1 MARGGPSLCT
11 VRCGRPVTIVGV
23 TALIDP
29 SLALEIENKFLLVL
43 WLALLG
49 VKGFAL
55 CDAVIRKDEFF
66 VAADK
71 QNKVFWL
78 LLLGI
83 FLVLHLLFGESML
96 FNMIG
101 TVAAIVY
108 LVDVRPTLQ
117 SMQQR

>member
-1 MARGGPSLCT
+1 LRSLASLDR
-11 VRCGRPVTIVGV
+11 VL
-23 TALIDP
+23 ALVDP
-29 SLALEIENKFLLVL
+29 LFALEIESKINLGLWLILLV
-43 WLALLG
+43 

-55 CDAVIRKDEFF
+55 GDAVIRKDEFF

-83 FLVLHLLFGESML
+83 FLLLHVIFRESVL

>member
-1 MARGGPSLCT
+1 VRLARL
-11 VRCGRPVTIVGV
+11 GRV
-23 TALIDP
+23 
-29 SLALEIENKFLLVL
+29 LALVDPLLALQIESLINMALWMALLV
-43 WLALLG
+43 

-55 CDAVIRKDEFF
+55 GDAVLRKDEFF

-78 LLLGI
+78 LLLGV
-83 FLVLHLLFGESML
+83 FLLLHLLFQQNML

>member
-1 MARGGPSLCT
+1 MP
-11 VRCGRPVTIVGV
+11 
-23 TALIDP
+23 ALIDFG
-29 SLALEIENKFLLVL
+29 LALQIENGLQIVL
-43 WLALLG
+43 WLVLLV

-55 CDAVIRKDEFF
+55 CDAVLRRGEFF
-66 VAADK
+66 LAADK

-78 LLLGI
+78 LLLGV
-83 FLVLHLLFGESML
+83 FLLLHLFFAGSVL

>member
-1 MARGGPSLCT
+1 MLSSL
-11 VRCGRPVTIVGV
+11 VSLDRVV
-23 TALIDP
+23 DP
-29 SLALEIENKFLLVL
+29 FLALEIESGINFGLWLILLV
-43 WLALLG
+43 

-55 CDAVIRKDEFF
+55 GDAVIRKDEFF

-83 FLVLHLLFGESML
+83 FLLLHVLFQNSVL

>member
-1 MARGGPSLCT
+1 MSRLVSLDR
-11 VRCGRPVTIVGV
+11 VL
-23 TALIDP
+23 ALINP
-29 SLALEIENKFLLVL
+29 FLALQIENRIEFALWLVLLV
-43 WLALLG
+43 
-49 VKGFAL
+49 VKGYAL
-55 CDAVIRKDEFF
+55 FDAVIRKDEFF

-78 LLLGI
+78 LLLGV
-83 FLVLHLLFGESML
+83 FLLMHVLFRESVF

>member
-1 MARGGPSLCT
+1 ML
-11 VRCGRPVTIVGV
+11 
-23 TALIDP
+23 ALVDP
-29 SLALEIENKFLLVL
+29 LLALEIESKINLGLWLILLV
-43 WLALLG
+43 

-55 CDAVIRKDEFF
+55 GDAVIRKDEFF

-83 FLVLHLLFGESML
+83 FLLLHVIFDDSVL

>member
-1 MARGGPSLCT
+1 ML
-11 VRCGRPVTIVGV
+11 
-23 TALIDP
+23 ALIDFG
-29 SLALEIENKFLLVL
+29 LALRIESSIQLVL
-43 WLALLG
+43 WLVLLV
-49 VKGFAL
+49 VKGYAL
-55 CDAVIRKDEFF
+55 CDAVLRRGEFF
-66 VAADK
+66 LAADK

-83 FLVLHLLFGESML
+83 FLLLHLFFQSVL

>member
-1 MARGGPSLCT
+1 VL
-11 VRCGRPVTIVGV
+11 
-23 TALIDP
+23 ALVDLG
-29 SLALEIENKFLLVL
+29 LALEIESNIRLGLWLILLV
-43 WLALLG
+43 

-55 CDAVIRKDEFF
+55 GDAVIRKDEFF

-83 FLVLHLLFGESML
+83 FLLLHVIFRESVL

>member
-1 MARGGPSLCT
+1 ML
-11 VRCGRPVTIVGV
+11 
-23 TALIDP
+23 ALVDP
-29 SLALEIENKFLLVL
+29 LLALEIESKITLGLWMILLV
-43 WLALLG
+43 

-55 CDAVIRKDEFF
+55 GDAVIRKDEFF
-66 VAADK
+66 VAAEK

-83 FLVLHLLFGESML
+83 FLLLHVIFRDSVL

>member
-1 MARGGPSLCT
+1 MRLARL
-11 VRCGRPVTIVGV
+11 GRV
-23 TALIDP
+23 
-29 SLALEIENKFLLVL
+29 LALVDPLLALQIESLINMALWLVLLV
-43 WLALLG
+43 

-55 CDAVIRKDEFF
+55 GDAVLRKDEFF

-78 LLLGI
+78 LLLGV
-83 FLVLHLLFGESML
+83 FLLLHLLFQQNML

>member
-1 MARGGPSLCT
+1 MRSLASLDR
-11 VRCGRPVTIVGV
+11 VL
-23 TALIDP
+23 ALVDP
-29 SLALEIENKFLLVL
+29 LLALEIESKINLGLWLILLV
-43 WLALLG
+43 

-55 CDAVIRKDEFF
+55 GDAVIRKDEFF

-83 FLVLHLLFGESML
+83 FLLLHVIFRESVL

>member
-1 MARGGPSLCT
+1 ML
-11 VRCGRPVTIVGV
+11 
-23 TALIDP
+23 ALVDLG
-29 SLALEIENKFLLVL
+29 LALEIESNIRLGLWLILLV
-43 WLALLG
+43 

-55 CDAVIRKDEFF
+55 GDAVIRKDEFF

-83 FLVLHLLFGESML
+83 FLLLHVIFRESVL

-108 LVDVRPTLQ
+108 LVDVRPPMQ

>member
-1 MARGGPSLCT
+1 MRGLASLDR
-11 VRCGRPVTIVGV
+11 VL
-23 TALIDP
+23 ALVDLG
-29 SLALEIENKFLLVL
+29 LALEIESNINLGL
-43 WLALLG
+43 WLILLL

-55 CDAVIRKDEFF
+55 GDAVIRKDEFF

-83 FLVLHLLFGESML
+83 FLLLHVIFRESVL

>member
-1 MARGGPSLCT
+1 VRLARL
-11 VRCGRPVTIVGV
+11 GRV
-23 TALIDP
+23 
-29 SLALEIENKFLLVL
+29 LALVDPLLALQIESLINMALWLVLLV
-43 WLALLG
+43 

-55 CDAVIRKDEFF
+55 GDAVLRKDEFF

-78 LLLGI
+78 LLLGV
-83 FLVLHLLFGESML
+83 FLLLHLLFQQNML

>member
-1 MARGGPSLCT
+1 ML
-11 VRCGRPVTIVGV
+11 
-23 TALIDP
+23 ALVDP
-29 SLALEIENKFLLVL
+29 FLALEIEASINLGL
-43 WLALLG
+43 WLILVV

-55 CDAVIRKDEFF
+55 GDAVLRKDEFF

-83 FLVLHLLFGESML
+83 FFLLHLLFRESVL

-101 TVAAIVY
+101 TVAALVY

>member
-1 MARGGPSLCT
+1 MRGLASLDR
-11 VRCGRPVTIVGV
+11 VL
-23 TALIDP
+23 ALVDP
-29 SLALEIENKFLLVL
+29 DLALEIESNINLGLWLILLV
-43 WLALLG
+43 

-55 CDAVIRKDEFF
+55 GDAVIRKDEFF

-83 FLVLHLLFGESML
+83 FLLLHVIFRESVL

>member
-1 MARGGPSLCT
+1 MSGLASLDR
-11 VRCGRPVTIVGV
+11 VL
-23 TALIDP
+23 ALVDP
-29 SLALEIENKFLLVL
+29 LLALEIESKITLGLWMILLV
-43 WLALLG
+43 

-55 CDAVIRKDEFF
+55 GDAVIRKDEFF
-66 VAADK
+66 VAAEK

-83 FLVLHLLFGESML
+83 FLLLHVIFRDSVL

>member
-1 MARGGPSLCT
+1 MRSLASLDR
-11 VRCGRPVTIVGV
+11 VL
-23 TALIDP
+23 ALVDP
-29 SLALEIENKFLLVL
+29 LLALEIESNINLGLWLILLV
-43 WLALLG
+43 

-55 CDAVIRKDEFF
+55 GDAVIRKDEFF

-83 FLVLHLLFGESML
+83 FLLLHVIFRESVL

>member
-1 MARGGPSLCT
+1 M
-11 VRCGRPVTIVGV
+11 I
-23 TALIDP
+23 
-29 SLALEIENKFLLVL
+29 LLV
-43 WLALLG
+43 

-55 CDAVIRKDEFF
+55 GDAVIRKDEFF

-83 FLVLHLLFGESML
+83 FLLLHVIFMESVL

>member
-1 MARGGPSLCT
+1 MRSLASLDR
-11 VRCGRPVTIVGV
+11 VL
-23 TALIDP
+23 ALVDP
-29 SLALEIENKFLLVL
+29 DLALEIESNINLGLWLILLV
-43 WLALLG
+43 

-55 CDAVIRKDEFF
+55 GDAVIRKDEFF

-83 FLVLHLLFGESML
+83 FLLLHVIFRESVL

>member
-1 MARGGPSLCT
+1 MRSLASLDR
-11 VRCGRPVTIVGV
+11 VL
-23 TALIDP
+23 ALVDLG
-29 SLALEIENKFLLVL
+29 LALEIESNIRLGLWLILLV
-43 WLALLG
+43 

-55 CDAVIRKDEFF
+55 GDAVIRKDEFF

-83 FLVLHLLFGESML
+83 FLLLHVIFRESVL

-108 LVDVRPTLQ
+108 LVDVRPPMQ

>member
-1 MARGGPSLCT
+1 ML
-11 VRCGRPVTIVGV
+11 
-23 TALIDP
+23 ALVDP
-29 SLALEIENKFLLVL
+29 FLALEIEASINFGL
-43 WLALLG
+43 WLILVV

-55 CDAVIRKDEFF
+55 GDAVLRKDEFF

-83 FLVLHLLFGESML
+83 FLLLHVIFRESVL

>member
-1 MARGGPSLCT
+1 MSGLASLDR
-11 VRCGRPVTIVGV
+11 VL
-23 TALIDP
+23 ALVDP
-29 SLALEIENKFLLVL
+29 LEIESNITLGLWLILLV
-43 WLALLG
+43 
-49 VKGFAL
+49 VKVFAL
-55 CDAVIRKDEFF
+55 GDAVIRKDEFF

-83 FLVLHLLFGESML
+83 FLLLHVIFRDSVL

>member
-1 MARGGPSLCT
+1 ML
-11 VRCGRPVTIVGV
+11 
-23 TALIDP
+23 ALVDP
-29 SLALEIENKFLLVL
+29 FLALEIEASINFGL
-43 WLALLG
+43 WLILVV

-55 CDAVIRKDEFF
+55 GDAVLRKDEFF

-83 FLVLHLLFGESML
+83 FFLLHLLFRESVL

-101 TVAAIVY
+101 TVAALVY